1 MKDLIVTPFKVGLLV
16 LVGMGAFVWMVGQVK
31 GGIDDDE
38 AGYRVYAIF
47 DDVSGMAEKS
57 RVVIA
62 GITVGQIDKIELD
75 GDRAKV
81 WLLVNTPLK
90 SDAHVAK
97 KAASLLGEYY
107 LHVTPGY
114 KGTPLNE
121 GDQITFVDHDTS
133 PAELLNEM
141 KHIVADTRQIT
152 ASIRTVIS
160 GEEGEQRLINILE
173 NINRTAEELN
183 RTVATN
189 GPKIDRVFDNVVS
202 LTGEA
207 RAFTREF
214 RIASRQIVADA
225 QKVTRNARHIVEDV
239 REIVGKNSGSVEE
252 GFAGVKGAVSRL
264 QGALDK
270 LDGTLD
276 HAKRIVGKIDAGK
289 GTLGKLINDDSL
301 HNNVNELVEES
312 GRFVTQLT
320 SLQTIVAMRSE
331 YYMTQQ
337 ASKNYFT
344 LKLQPKPDKYYMV
357 QLVDDPRG
365 RSTYKETLTRS
376 TDSNLDP
383 VVSERQTVTEDRF
396 KFSLQFA
403 KRVYFATGRVGI
415 IENTGG
421 LGLDLHLIDN
431 RLKLTADLFDFDAN
445 DNPRVRLLGMYTFFT
460 HLFVAGGIDDVWNDE
475 TRDFFVGLGLEFTDD
490 DLKAIFTATPSIQL

>member
-1 MKDLIVTPFKVGLLV
+1 MKDLFVTPFKVGLLV

-38 AGYRVYAIF
+38 AGYRVYALF

-62 GITVGQIDKIELD
+62 GITVGQIDSIELD

-97 KAASLLGEYY
+97 RAASLLGEYY
-107 LHVTPGY
+107 LQLTPGFE
-114 KGTPLNE
+114 GTPLAE
-121 GDQITFVDHDTS
+121 GDQITFVDHDTA

-141 KHIVADTRQIT
+141 KHIVADTRAIT
-152 ASIRTVIS
+152 ASVREVIS
-160 GEEGEQRLINILE
+160 GREGEARLIGILE
-173 NINRTAEELN
+173 NIAKTSEELN
-183 RTVATN
+183 RTVAAN
-189 GPKIDRVFDNVVS
+189 GPKIDQVFENVVS

-214 RIASRQIVADA
+214 RLASRQIVADA
-225 QKVTRNARHIVEDV
+225 QQVTSNARHIVEDV
-239 REIVGKNSGSVEE
+239 RELVGKNSGNVEE
-252 GFAGVKGAVSRL
+252 GFAGVKGAVVRL
-264 QGALDK
+264 QGALDT

-276 HAKRIVGKIDAGK
+276 YAKSIAGKIDAGK
-289 GTLGKLINDDSL
+289 GTLGKLVNDASL
-301 HNNVNELVEES
+301 HDNVNELIEES

-320 SLQTIVAMRSE
+320 RLQTIVAMRSE
-331 YYMTQQ
+331 YYMSQQ

-344 LKLQPKPDKYYMV
+344 LKLQPKPDKYYMI

-365 RSTYKETLTRS
+365 RSTYRETLTRS
-376 TDSNLDP
+376 TASDTDP
-383 VVSERQTVTEDRF
+383 VVSERQTVTDDRF

-403 KRVYFATGRVGI
+403 KRFYFATGRVGI
-415 IENTGG
+415 IESTGG
-421 LGLDLHLIDN
+421 LGLDLDLIDD
-431 RLKLTADLFDFDAN
+431 RLTLTADLFDFDAN
-445 DNPRVRLLGMYTFFT
+445 INPRARLFGTFTFFT
-460 HLFVAGGIDDVWNDE
+460 HLFIAGGVDDVWNDE
-475 TRDFFVGLGLEFTDD
+475 TRDFFVGLGLEFNDE
-490 DLKAIFTATPSIQL
+490 DLKAIFAAAPTVQL